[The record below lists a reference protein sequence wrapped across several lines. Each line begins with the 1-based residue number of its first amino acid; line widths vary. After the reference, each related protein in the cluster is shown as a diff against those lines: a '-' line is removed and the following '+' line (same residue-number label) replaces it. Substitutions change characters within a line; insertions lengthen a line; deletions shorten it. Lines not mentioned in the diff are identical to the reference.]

1 MDFKNLSKNKNKRIT
16 GFNNYKYEVIIKANK
31 PFIHMNGY
39 FIRTYKQIARM
50 NKHIAYTNRT
60 VFFKFPCVKIY

>member
-31 PFIHMNGY
+31 FFIY
-39 FIRTYKQIARM
+39 TKKQITRI
-50 NKHIAYTNRT
+50 NKHITRTNGT
-60 VFFKFPCVKIY
+60 VFFNFRT